1 MTVLTTLFPVFFMLL
16 LGLVSHIKGWVTVNQ
31 KNGANS
37 IIFKIL
43 FPVLVFNLMA
53 NANIELSHISI
64 ILYVSVAQLDRAS
77 DFGSEGLGF
86 DSSLK
91 NIKNLLLIC

>member
-37 IIFKIL
+37 IIFKNS
-43 FPVLVFNLMA
+43 F
-53 NANIELSHISI
+53 S
-64 ILYVSVAQLDRAS
+64 
-77 DFGSEGLGF
+77 GSCF
-86 DSSLK
+86 
-91 NIKNLLLIC
+91 